1 MPPDPEPVPAATVT
15 AIRRQALA
23 IGVAVGLFG
32 LSFGVLAQQ
41 TGLSLLQ
48 AEALLTLV
56 FAGSTQLAAVGVAA
70 EGGSAL
76 SAVLGGLLLSARCVA
91 FGVTLAPLLRG
102 RLGRRL
108 VASQLV
114 IDETAA
120 VAAAQADPAAA
131 RRGFWAAGISVFVLW
146 NIGTVA
152 GWFLTGAIDVEAT
165 GLDAVIPAAF
175 VALVW
180 PRLDRAPARVAA
192 VTGAAIALLTAPVLP
207 AGAPILLA
215 ALGALAGRAWELRTG
230 EDA

>member
-1 MPPDPEPVPAATVT
+1 M
-15 AIRRQALA
+15 
-23 IGVAVGLFG
+23 
-32 LSFGVLAQQ
+32 
-41 TGLSLLQ
+41 
-48 AEALLTLV
+48 
-56 FAGSTQLAAVGVAA
+56 GVAA

-131 RRGFWAAGISVFVLW
+131 RRGFWAAGIAVFVLW
-146 NIGTVA
+146 NVGTVA

-175 VALVW
+175 VALLW